1 MADEDRFNRI
11 EEKLDGIT
19 QILQTLAKHDE
30 RMVNLALREQR
41 SEERLDTIEKAVQKN
56 SVISSVVQW
65 VAMTV
70 TAALIAYAFRHL
82 I

>member
-1 MADEDRFNRI
+1 MGDEDRFNRI
-11 EEKLDGIT
+11 EQKLDGIT

-41 SEERLDTIEKAVQKN
+41 SEERLNAIEESVQRN
-56 SVISSVVQW
+56 SVITSVVQW
-65 VAMTV
+65 VVM
-70 TAALIAYAFRHL
+70 TAAAGLIAYAFRHL

>member
-41 SEERLDTIEKAVQKN
+41 SEERLDVIEKAVQKN
-56 SVISSVVQW
+56 SVITAVAQW

-70 TAALIAYAFRHL
+70 TAGLIAYSIKYFL
-82 I
+82 